1 MTSILKLYLDIA
13 LLRRGPE
20 DVPSSQR
27 LMTLTLLAFIVLNA
41 ALTAIFRPQ
50 SDSWMLQLLVSAA
63 FTLLWY
69 ALVLLL
75 YKRPERW
82 LQTVTAVLGFGCV
95 ATPIIVPAAGLV
107 APYADKPDQA
117 MPWMLLLLPIAIYL
131 IYVNARILRAAV
143 ERPMVQC
150 VMLVL
155 LQTFLEPLLIL
166 SLFGSDQPAAS

>member
-1 MTSILKLYLDIA
+1 MTSILKLYVDIA

-27 LMTLTLLAFIVLNA
+27 LLAGTLLAFIALNA
-41 ALTAIFRPQ
+41 ALTAMFRPQ
-50 SDSWMLQLLVSAA
+50 NDNWLLQLLVSAA

-75 YKRPERW
+75 LKRPERW
-82 LQTVTAVLGFGCV
+82 LQTITAVLGFGCV
-95 ATPIIVPAAGLV
+95 VTPVIVPAAGLV

-131 IYVNARILRAAV
+131 IYVNARILRSAV
-143 ERPMVQC
+143 ERPMFQC

-155 LQTFLEPLLIL
+155 MQTFLEPLLIL
-166 SLFGSDQPAAS
+166 SLFGTEPAAAG